1 MESTPSGEGRE
12 SRHSGSGRS
21 RSGRSGSDRNRN
33 RSGRSGSD
41 RNRSHS
47 GQSGR
52 EPRSGGSSRGPRSG
66 ERRRSGDGPDEF
78 RPSDDVKR
86 PRRSGGKPAPKLSGF
101 QKFVKFITF
110 GLVDPSKKKKAPA
123 ARREARPEKSE
134 RPERAERTRS
144 AEDKPARERRAP
156 KIVEPTTP
164 RLYVGNLSYDAT
176 AADLETLF
184 SDYGTVTEAAIVS
197 HSDSQ
202 RSKGFAF
209 VVMSSVEEAKA
220 AAAALNDKE
229 FQGRAMLVTGA
240 KSEGRGEERAPR
252 EESGERSGR
261 GERGERSGRGRERSE
276 RGERGGRRRSNDYE
290 EDDKQSRR
298 VKPLVIETISSPAL
312 LLEGLNADASE
323 VDVTDLFAGIGTIM
337 QRSEVGVSRDGL
349 SRSLRIDLSGTEE
362 AQKAVE
368 LLHGKSFMGRQI
380 SLTGASAGSDASAP
394 AEAPAAEETP
404 AAPEAPAAE
413 ETAPTA

>member
-21 RSGRSGSDRNRN
+21 RSGRSGSNRN

-47 GQSGR
+47 GPGGR
-52 EPRSGGSSRGPRSG
+52 DSRPGGPGRGPRSG
-66 ERRRSGDGPDEF
+66 ERRRSSEGPDEF
-78 RPSDDVKR
+78 RPSDEVKR
-86 PRRSGGKPAPKLSGF
+86 PRRSGGKAAPKLTGF

-110 GLVDPSKKKKAPA
+110 GLVDPSKKTKATA
-123 ARREARPEKSE
+123 AKREPRPEKSE
-134 RPERAERTRS
+134 RPERPERAKS
-144 AEDKPARERRAP
+144 ADGTPRERRAP
-156 KIVEPTTP
+156 KFVEPTTP

-176 AADLETLF
+176 ASDLEQLF
-184 SDYGTVTEAAIVS
+184 SAYGTVTEASIVS

-220 AAAALNDKE
+220 AATALNDKE

-240 KSEGRGEERAPR
+240 KSEGRNEERAPR
-252 EESGERSGR
+252 SESGERG
-261 GERGERSGRGRERSE
+261 GRGERSGRGRERSE

-290 EDDKQSRR
+290 EDEKQSRR
-298 VKPLVIETISSPAL
+298 VRPLEVETVNSPAL
-312 LLEGLNADASE
+312 LVEGLNADASE
-323 VDVTDLFAGIGTIM
+323 IDVNDLFSGIGTIV
-337 QRSEVGVSRDGL
+337 QRSDAGISSDGL
-349 SRSLRIDLSGTEE
+349 SKSLQVELGATAE

-368 LLHGKSFMGRQI
+368 LLHGKSFMGRQLSI
-380 SLTGASAGSDASAP
+380 KGAAGTSAP
-394 AEAPAAEETP
+394 SAAAETSTP
-404 AAPEAPAAE
+404 EPASTEA
-413 ETAPTA
+413 